1 MNRSA
6 LPPRSWKQCS
16 EGESRTHTPKR
27 LENLCLVCSVCI
39 HWRFRAWWLPHRPCV
54 VVGGKIRWR
63 RWIGQHQ
70 RRSLPFPLGA
80 PAPRFSLACAVEVFI
95 NVESVCR
102 RCAVS
107 LSVVYPFV
115 STSHQRLDVADP
127 PYTSSVNMGNI
138 PGMPQMPIEDIN
150 ACAKEVLTTFT
161 PIYAKSYAI
170 GLIDKL
176 KAEAEAKAASGDDAD
191 TLQLR
196 DPPVPDEWLKEGFL
210 VKQGAVKKNWKKRW
224 FVATNKADNFRILY
238 FEKEALKSDFK
249 KAKGEIA
256 PCNYRVKLLD
266 KEEEKKDFGEFAW
279 MLKPYGRRRKW
290 YIRLDGAAEDKEE
303 LRKEW
308 VGVFKYAARYAD
320 APLNTDPVMRF
331 AFKRAYRMTRWRL
344 GVWGWFRY
352 DRTEEEQ
359 LGQMIVDRCEADCMR
374 PVYDAIP
381 GGRLERKIRAQV
393 QDGLDK
399 TVGAAVGAAWKVA
412 VQGIESQKETLE
424 SKAREN
430 LGPIFE
436 KQAEL
441 SNTVKDKIVGIVSPA
456 LEEISKHIMT
466 PICSCLMGPL
476 VHSYKKLVLS
486 YHKRMT
492 TIISESSSPEELEKG
507 LAYFTRQIRW
517 WWGPMRPALRE
528 IYRAFREGYEDDE
541 PESSGFTI
549 TVNIGD
555 ILDCFQGVRPWQ
567 VEDAFESRLR
577 ETMGAAIFTFA
588 DEVANVREGGAE
600 PDLNKI
606 LQQVTRMMVHDAHIL
621 VRKAVTDIFIM
632 VIQPPFKKK
641 VDPLIKDILEPL
653 SSAIPEPLKVFLDID
668 KLAIGCMDNILTETI
683 TNCVKPASKPVL
695 TMLDSL
701 QSDLSLGE

>member
-1 MNRSA
+1 
-6 LPPRSWKQCS
+6 
-16 EGESRTHTPKR
+16 
-27 LENLCLVCSVCI
+27 
-39 HWRFRAWWLPHRPCV
+39 
-54 VVGGKIRWR
+54 
-63 RWIGQHQ
+63 
-70 RRSLPFPLGA
+70 
-80 PAPRFSLACAVEVFI
+80 
-95 NVESVCR
+95 
-102 RCAVS
+102 
-107 LSVVYPFV
+107 
-115 STSHQRLDVADP
+115 
-127 PYTSSVNMGNI
+127 MGNI
-138 PGMPQMPIEDIN
+138 PGMPQMPIDDIN
-150 ACAKEVLTTFT
+150 ACAKEVLSTFT
-161 PIYAKSYAI
+161 PVYTKSYAL

-196 DPPVPDEWLKEGFL
+196 TPPIPDEHLKEGFL
-210 VKQGAVKKNWKKRW
+210 VKQGAVKKSWKKRW
-224 FVATNKADNFRILY
+224 FVATNQVTNFRVLY
-238 FEKEALKSDFK
+238 FEKEALKEDFK

-256 PCNYRVKLLD
+256 PCGYRVKTLD
-266 KEEEKKDFGEFAW
+266 KEEEKKEFGENAF

-290 YIRLDGAAEDKEE
+290 YIRTDTTGTDEERAE

-308 VGVFKYAARYAD
+308 VGVFQYAARYAEP
-320 APLNTDPVMRF
+320 PLNPDPVMRF
-331 AFKRAYRMTRWRL
+331 AFKRAYRETRWRL

-352 DRTEEEQ
+352 DRTEEEC

-381 GGRLERKIRAQV
+381 GGRLSRKIRAQV

-399 TVGAAVGAAWKVA
+399 TVGAAVGATWKVA

-424 SKAREN
+424 SKAREA

-456 LEEISKHIMT
+456 LEELTKPIMT
-466 PICSCLMGPL
+466 PICNCLMGPL
-476 VHSYKKLVLS
+476 VAAYKALVVS

-492 TIISESSSPEELEKG
+492 TIIAEGTSPEELDKG
-507 LAYFTRQIRW
+507 LNYFTRQIRW
-517 WWGPMRPALRE
+517 WWGPMRPALRQ

-541 PESSGFTI
+541 PETSGFTI

-567 VEDAFESRLR
+567 VEDEFESRLR
-577 ETMGAAIFTFA
+577 GTMGAAIFTFS
-588 DEVANVREGGAE
+588 DMVTQTREGGAE
-600 PDLNKI
+600 PDLNNI
-606 LQQVTRMMVHDAHIL
+606 LNQVTRMMIHDAHII
-621 VRKAVTDIFIM
+621 VRKAVTAIFLL

-653 SSAIPEPLKVFLDID
+653 SSMIPEPLTVFLDIN
-668 KLAIGCMDNILTETI
+668 KLAIECMDNILTETI

-695 TMLDSL
+695 SSLDSL
-701 QSDLSLGE
+701 NGDLSLGE